1 MDIRSD
7 IRPHFDEGVIYS
19 DGFPFIMP
27 DIDGRIVG
35 RGGQGAVMAARM
47 FAEAA
52 YLEGFKGVQAF
63 PFFGAERRGAPV
75 QAFLRISDKEIL
87 TMGQVYEPDLV
98 VVLDEHVMQLI
109 DALAGLKKGGLVIVN
124 TAKGPDALKID
135 KKDAVLGLV
144 DATSIAFKYGILSSG
159 MPVSNTSILGAVARA
174 SGLISMGSVDKAIY
188 KTFSKKDADK
198 NAAAAK
204 EAYDT
209 TKMYNAPEGVWKW
222 KD

>member
-1 MDIRSD
+1 
-7 IRPHFDEGVIYS
+7 
-19 DGFPFIMP
+19 
-27 DIDGRIVG
+27 
-35 RGGQGAVMAARM
+35 MAARM

-75 QAFLRISDKEIL
+75 QAFLRIADKEIL
-87 TMGQVYEPDLV
+87 TMGQVYEPDMV

-124 TAKGPDALKID
+124 TAKGPDELKID

-144 DATSIAFKYGILSSG
+144 DATSIAFKHGILSSG
-159 MPVSNTSILGAVARA
+159 MPVSNTSILGAIAKA
-174 SGLISMGSVDKAIY
+174 SGLVSMRSVDEAIRKA
-188 KTFSKKDADK
+188 FSKKDVEK
-198 NAAAAK
+198 NLAAAR

-209 TKMYNAPEGVWKW
+209 TKLYNAPEGVWKW